1 MEPFTLLGGKL
12 TLTGPRP
19 AEDALWLAAS
29 ITPPPNARV
38 LDAMA
43 GIGTVGFALLTRCPT
58 LAVTAVEI
66 DPTLTALATSNATLN
81 HHTTYNA
88 HTIDLT
94 AFATATPFDYAL
106 MNPPFHAT
114 ERGHSTPNPT
124 KALAHGLPPN
134 HLTLWL
140 ESLHRLLTPTGTMAL
155 ILHSACQPELLAF
168 AQTHPC
174 TTTLQP
180 LETAPNKPP
189 KRLLAILTKHTIFTL
204 AEHPPLPT
212 HNPTLRKSIL
222 EMAKGLSA
230 PSSQDG

>member
-1 MEPFTLLGGKL
+1 MDPSFTLLGGKL

-29 ITPPPNARV
+29 VTPPPNSKV

-43 GIGTVGFALLTRCPT
+43 GIGTVGLALLIRCPT
-58 LAVTAVEI
+58 LSVTAVEI
-66 DPTLTALATSNATLN
+66 DPTLTALAATNATLN
-81 HHTTYNA
+81 HHSTYQA
-88 HTIDLT
+88 HAADLT
-94 AFATATPFDYAL
+94 TFTATPFDYAL

-114 ERGHSTPNPT
+114 ERGHSTPNST
-124 KALAHGLPPN
+124 KARAHGLPPN

-140 ESLHRLLTPTGTMAL
+140 NALHRLLTPTGTMAL

-168 AQTHPC
+168 AKTNHY

-180 LETAPNKPP
+180 LQTAPNKPA